1 PIPHTSIYTS
11 IIIITQNHSTTLG
24 KKKPLQ
30 IYKKNPMAMGDQE
43 ATMSEQQ
50 MKSNNDGNNNI
61 KRRRRTK
68 LNAYDKIAVGS
79 VLGAH
84 LLAMYAPFCF
94 SWDTA
99 LLGFSLYVVTGLFG
113 ICFSYHRNLAHQSFK
128 VPKWLEYL
136 CAYCGAHALQG
147 DPMTWVSNHRF
158 HHQYTDTERDPH
170 SPIEGFWHS
179 HLSWIFDS
187 AAIREKCGKRTNIE
201 DLKNQAFYRW
211 LRRTYF
217 FHPMALVALLYTL
230 GGFPYIVWGMGV
242 RLVITYHCTWLVNS
256 AAHIWGNR
264 AWNTNDLSR
273 NNWWVAIVAF
283 GEGWHNNHHAF
294 QYSARQGLEWWQI
307 DMTWYVILLL
317 EGLGFA
323 YDIKLPNETQMQKL
337 AIKT

>member
-1 PIPHTSIYTS
+1 
-11 IIIITQNHSTTLG
+11 
-24 KKKPLQ
+24 
-30 IYKKNPMAMGDQE
+30 MEEE
-43 ATMSEQQ
+43 AKISRER
-50 MKSNNDGNNNI
+50 KWN
-61 KRRRRTK
+61 KW
-68 LNAYDKIAVGS
+68 DKIALTTIS
-79 VLGAH
+79 SMH
-84 LLAMYAPFCF
+84 LLALMAPFCF
-94 SWDTA
+94 SWSAVLVMFLLVLITG
-99 LLGFSLYVVTGLFG
+99 LLGVTL
-113 ICFSYHRNLAHQSFK
+113 SYHRNLAHKSFK
-128 VPKWLEYL
+128 FTPKWLEYL
-136 CAYCGAHALQG
+136 FAYFGAHALQG
-147 DPMTWVSNHRF
+147 DPLFWVSNHRF

-170 SPIEGFWHS
+170 SPNVGFAYS
-179 HLSWIFDS
+179 HISWIFDS
-187 AAIREKCGKRTNIE
+187 ANIVEKCGKRTNIE